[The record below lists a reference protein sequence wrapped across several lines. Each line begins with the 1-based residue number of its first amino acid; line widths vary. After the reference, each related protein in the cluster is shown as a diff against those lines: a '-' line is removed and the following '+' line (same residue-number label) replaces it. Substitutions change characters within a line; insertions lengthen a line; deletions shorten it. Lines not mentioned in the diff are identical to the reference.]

1 MFNFF
6 KSKPKTPVI
15 PESMRGYRYTCS
27 CGEHT
32 DLEWCPKCNIRNTY
46 KWKGSVGKAP
56 KTRSTASSSDSS
68 YVAMSDSYSFSSDSS
83 SSSSDCSSSSDGG
96 SCGGGE

>member
-46 KWKGSVGKAP
+46 KWKGSVGPAP
-56 KTRSTASSSDSS
+56 KTRSTASTTSYSDSS
-68 YVAMSDSYSFSSDSS
+68 FIATSDSF

>member
-56 KTRSTASSSDSS
+56 KIRSTASTTSYSDSS
-68 YVAMSDSYSFSSDSS
+68 FIATSDSF

>member
-32 DLEWCPKCNIRNTY
+32 DLEHCPKCNICNTY
-46 KWKGSVGKAP
+46 KWKGSVGPAP
-56 KTRSTASSSDSS
+56 KTRSTASTTSSSD
-68 YVAMSDSYSFSSDSS
+68 YSFIATTDSF

>member
-15 PESMRGYRYTCS
+15 PASMRGYRYTCS

-46 KWKGSVGKAP
+46 KWKGSVGPAP
-56 KTRSTASSSDSS
+56 KTGSTAYTRSSSDSS
-68 YVAMSDSYSFSSDSS
+68 FIATTDSF

>member
-1 MFNFF
+1 MFNWF
-6 KSKPKTPVI
+6 KKTPKVAPI
-15 PESMRGYRYTCS
+15 PDSMRGYRYTCS

-32 DLEWCPKCNIRNTY
+32 DLEWCPKCNNRNTY
-46 KWKGSVGKAP
+46 KWKGSVGPAP
-56 KTRSTASSSDSS
+56 KSRSTASTTSSSEVSFIASVDS
-68 YVAMSDSYSFSSDSS
+68 F